1 MTGYIEVLAGV
12 RPTPEAGE
20 RMARLFA
27 VYRECGADAFWSMF
41 AVTMPDGTTFAWLTE
56 RP

>member
-27 VYRECGADAFWSMF
+27 V
-41 AVTMPDGTTFAWLTE
+41 TMPDGTTFAWLTE